1 MVRLLLRK
9 VALRLSGISGPLQGG
24 HALAQRI
31 SHPLQSLNT
40 PVGRPLNLREQPPNP
55 RRHGGERRTEQLG
68 RERGKVKVMHEA
80 SMRGREGDNT
90 HANGAYIIGMTRF
103 PPPPA
108 GMFAITVLLGHT
120 STVAPSDVPSVFNS
134 G

>member
-1 MVRLLLRK
+1 MRFLLRE
-9 VALRLSGISGPLQGG
+9 VALRLSGIPGLLQRLHTLVQGVG
-24 HALAQRI
+24 R
-31 SHPLQSLNT
+31 PLQSLNP
-40 PVGRPLNLREQPPNP
+40 PVSRPLRPREQPANP
-55 RRHGGERRTEQLG
+55 RRNTSKRRTNQLGGERRQ
-68 RERGKVKVMHEA
+68 VKVMHDS
-80 SMRGREGDNT
+80 SMSCQQSDDT

-108 GMFAITVLLGHT
+108 GMFETTVLFGHT